1 MKLNIGKNFY
11 DNLNYVIDDDLLL
24 NLRNIGYSNDS
35 IYIKDILYYFENY
48 YKMKINIVKTIFDDN
63 NNNIYKFLI
72 INIEK
77 NKIIFT
83 SNDLEINVEEDS
95 IIYYVEILKMSI
107 QKIINIIEN
116 GRN

>member
-1 MKLNIGKNFY
+1 MKLNIDKNFY

-35 IYIKDILYYFENY
+35 IYIKDILYYFENFF
-48 YKMKINIVKTIFDDN
+48 KMKINIVKTIFD
-63 NNNIYKFLI
+63 NNNIYKFSI
-72 INIEK
+72 INIEDDS
-77 NKIIFT
+77 IIFT

-95 IIYYVEILKMSI
+95 LIYYVEILKMTI